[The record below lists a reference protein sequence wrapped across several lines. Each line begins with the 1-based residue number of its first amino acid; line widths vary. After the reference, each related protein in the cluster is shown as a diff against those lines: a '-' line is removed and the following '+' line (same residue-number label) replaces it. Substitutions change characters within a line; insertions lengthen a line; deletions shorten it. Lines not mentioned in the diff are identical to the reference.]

1 MVDKKDDTETLLEFP
16 CQYTLKV
23 IGRTSKDFE
32 AEAVRIVREHFPNLG
47 EGAISLKQSKESNYL
62 ALSIS
67 LWVEDKPSLDA
78 LYEALS
84 QSPHTIFVL

>member
-1 MVDKKDDTETLLEFP
+1 MIGLALKRLLKTPPLPMVDKKDDTETLLEFP

-47 EGAISLKQSKESNYL
+47 EGAISLKQSKEKINQRS
-62 ALSIS
+62 
-67 LWVEDKPSLDA
+67 
-78 LYEALS
+78 
-84 QSPHTIFVL
+84 